1 MGCECVKNSE
11 GVGRCNSKCGG
22 FNGKPCESNADC
34 KNKNSYTID
43 EFKKIT
49 KKRYNIDYTK
59 KSLKQKGGSNKN
71 NSDDVSNW
79 SDIKLKN
86 DHPNAKQV
94 YLDLKH
100 LYGKPEILINV
111 KGGIAIWTKKE
122 LEAKGD
128 FLHDEIVLR
137 DEAVEH
143 CVPAKH
149 YDFLTSYIKVFI
161 PKDKFLDVTSV
172 SGSVT
177 YDGLKK
183 LLSARC
189 GSLEAN
195 YATFVTCLAK
205 LKGENQEYKTN
216 IINKEKNSEENKKFI
231 LKTLKENKEKYGD
244 KIETAFYELAFPD
257 GC

>member
-1 MGCECVKNSE
+1 MGCECVKNSDGE
-11 GVGRCNSKCGG
+11 GRCNSKCGG
-22 FNGKPCESNADC
+22 FNGKSCETNADC

-43 EFKKIT
+43 QFKKIT
-49 KKRYNIDYTK
+49 KTETRYNIDY
-59 KSLKQKGGSNKN
+59 SKQKGGGVKKESE
-71 NSDDVSNW
+71 DDVSNW
-79 SDIKLKN
+79 SNLKLKD

-94 YLDLKH
+94 YYDMKH
-100 LYGKPEILINV
+100 LYGKPNILVNV
-111 KGGIAIWTKKE
+111 KGGIAIWTKEE

-128 FLHDEIVLR
+128 FLHHEIVLR

-149 YDFLTSYIKVFI
+149 YDFLTSYIKIFI

-216 IINKEKNSEENKKFI
+216 IINKVKNSEENKRII
-231 LKTLKENKEKYGD
+231 LETLKENKEQYGD
-244 KIETAFYELAFPD
+244 KIGTAFYELAFPD